1 MIALTS
7 ISQFKSFTASVQYL
21 VKASF
26 SFAVTA
32 TSLLFLLQGQVIAQE
47 KPCKLAPTS
56 EISSK
61 DQAKCLLR
69 PVRKFGNL
77 DVTLL
82 TLPTPFDKLLS
93 LPTID
98 LDKEALRRY
107 LKAKNIRE
115 SDIGGSLDNPVS
127 RGNNNSSRADLARYF
142 IIHDTSTPNFE
153 NDNFPAN
160 INDSKWSGN
169 NLQRWTRGN
178 PLAHVF
184 VSRVGESV
192 TPVNFSTPW
201 RATSFEVDVC
211 GVACKGLFLSIEM
224 VQPRRSDPRGGRGND
239 AIAPNP
245 GFTDAQLDRLALVY
259 IAASVRRGK
268 WMIPAFHASLDA
280 GIDGAHDDP
289 QNFSLEQWS
298 ERLNNLLQQ
307 IRTLD

>member
-1 MIALTS
+1 MNMISLTS
-7 ISQFKSFTASVQYL
+7 VFQFKISFPL
-21 VKASF
+21 
-26 SFAVTA
+26 AVIA
-32 TSLLFLLQGQVIAQE
+32 TSLSLWQGQAIAQS

-77 DVTLL
+77 DANLL
-82 TLPTPFDKLLS
+82 ALPSPFDRLLS

-98 LDKEALRRY
+98 LDKEAVRRY

-142 IIHDTSTPNFE
+142 IIHDTSTPNFQ

-160 INDSKWSGN
+160 INDSRWSGN
-169 NLQRWTRGN
+169 NLQRWTRGT

-184 VSRVGESV
+184 ISRIGESV
-192 TPVNFSTPW
+192 TPVDFSTPW
-201 RATSFEVDVC
+201 RSTGYEVEVC
-211 GVACKGLFLSIEM
+211 GVPCKGLFLGIEM
-224 VQPRRSDPRGGRGND
+224 VQPRRSDPKIGGDND

-245 GFTDAQLDRLALVY
+245 GFTEAQIDRLALVY

-268 WMIPAFHASLDA
+268 WMIPVFHASLDA
-280 GIDGAHDDP
+280 AIDGGHDDP
-289 QNFSLEQWS
+289 QNFSLGQWS

-307 IRTLD
+307 IRAL

>member
-1 MIALTS
+1 MISLVS
-7 ISQFKSFTASVQYL
+7 IFQFKVFIECLQYL
-21 VKASF
+21 AKGTF
-26 SFAVTA
+26 PLAVTTA
-32 TSLLFLLQGQVIAQE
+32 ILFLLQGQAMSQD

-142 IIHDTSTPNFE
+142 IIHDTSTPNFQ
-153 NDNFPAN
+153 NGNFPAN

-169 NLQRWTRGN
+169 DLQRWTRGN

-184 VSRVGESV
+184 ISRVGESV